1 MMNRTFEIVI
11 GLVAVTG
18 LISCGQISSSNSRYN
33 SYSTQ
38 MTGQKPIQAS
48 RFSAANNS
56 SFNSGATGS
65 PSNMGNTAIN
75 AGTGYT
81 QQCTPAAAVDFWGKE
96 IPPTPQQCAEAYRCH
111 PRFSGNFPGALAALT
126 QCLNKA
132 IISQNPQLAAG
143 YQAMTGYQPPIR

>member
-1 MMNRTFEIVI
+1 MIKQIYKIAIGSVAMM
-11 GLVAVTG
+11 G
-18 LISCGQISSSNSRYN
+18 LISCGQISNSNARLN

-38 MTGQKPIQAS
+38 MTGQNTTQTS
-48 RFSAANNS
+48 RFGAAKNS
-56 SFNSGATGS
+56 SLYSGTTGS
-65 PSNMGNTAIN
+65 PSNMGNTATN

-81 QQCTPAAAVDFWGKE
+81 QQCTPAATVDFWGRE
-96 IPPTPQQCAEAYRCH
+96 IPPTPQQCAELYRCH

-143 YQAMTGYQPPIR
+143 YQAMTGYRPPVR